1 MDFTRY
7 IRSIPDFPKPG
18 IVFKDI
24 TPILDSPEA
33 FRYAVDWFCDRFG
46 SSGATKVCAAEARG
60 FMFAAAI
67 GYRMGWGIV
76 PIRKPGKLPWKTL
89 EQSYQLEYGS
99 ATLFIHQ
106 DAVLPGEKVLLVDD
120 LLGTG
125 GTADAM
131 VRLVTRLGGEV
142 AALGFVIE
150 LDFLKGRKMLE
161 KYRVESLVHVESE

>member
-18 IVFKDI
+18 VVFKDI
-24 TPILDSPEA
+24 TPLLESPEA
-33 FRYAVDWFCDRFG
+33 FKFAVDWFCDRFG

-76 PIRKPGKLPWKTL
+76 PVRKPGKLPWKTI

-99 ATLFIHQ
+99 ATLAIHQ
-106 DAVLPGEKVLLVDD
+106 DAIRPGEKVLLVDD
-120 LLGTG
+120 LLATG
-125 GTADAM
+125 GTAGAM
-131 VRLVTRLGGEV
+131 IELVTRLGGETV
-142 AALGFVIE
+142 GMGFVIE
-150 LDFLKGRKMLE
+150 LDFFKGRNTLK
-161 KYRVESLVHVESE
+161 KHRVESLVHVESE